1 MRTLF
6 IAPDQRRSAARLFT
20 LLRAGELV
28 AERVA
33 SRQATLVE
41 DPFVKRFC
49 LGQARQEAFHARLFG
64 TITHILCPK
73 GVRSSQV
80 PAMPKYQALLDDAL
94 PRGDLAESL
103 MGQQVILEAF
113 GEVLLTAVD
122 RGIQERGLGFGRL
135 RRIILAQEEAHHAT
149 GKRLLEETIAGHS
162 ATRRLLQA
170 RAADYLDLVEEMFT
184 VGAPLFLAFDEDPA
198 EYRRQFKAKLPDW
211 VSV

>member
-1 MRTLF
+1 MF
-6 IAPDQRRSAARLFT
+6 IAPDHRRSAARLFA

-33 SRQATLVE
+33 GRQATLVE
-41 DPFVKRFC
+41 DPFAKRFC
-49 LGQARQEAFHARLFG
+49 RGQARQEAFHSRVFDKV
-64 TITHILCPK
+64 THILCPK
-73 GVRSSQV
+73 GVRSLQL

-94 PRGDLAESL
+94 ARGDIAESL
-103 MGQQVILEAF
+103 LGQQVIREAF

-122 RGIQERGLGFGRL
+122 RSIQKRGLGFGRL

-149 GKRLLEETIAGHS
+149 GNRLLEEMIADHPTKRQILQ
-162 ATRRLLQA
+162 TRA
-170 RAADYLDLVEEMFT
+170 SDYLELIEEMFT

-198 EYRRQFKAKLPDW
+198 EYRRQFKANLPGW

>member
-1 MRTLF
+1 MF
-6 IAPDQRRSAARLFT
+6 IAPDHRRSAARLFA

-28 AERVA
+28 AEHVA

-41 DPFVKRFC
+41 DPFAKRFC
-49 LGQARQEAFHARLFG
+49 RGQARQEAFHSRVFD

-73 GVRSSQV
+73 GVRSLQV

-94 PRGDLAESL
+94 ARGDIAESL

-162 ATRRLLQA
+162 ATRQMLQA
-170 RAADYLDLVEEMFT
+170 RAADYLELVEEMFT

-198 EYRRQFKAKLPDW
+198 EYRRQFKANLPSW